1 MSVQCSFYNKFIMS
15 WTSMFNEATFREI
28 LFPSSSNVNDYVAHI
43 YVTHDYIVH
52 DMIYLLY
59 YKDIQFTILL
69 GCYYFKVLNPLII
82 FCQNSFCLWNAR
94 QAVSN
99 LNRRKLMHSKFLPY
113 LWTIYFWAMHFGILF
128 NWFTPLYTECEDIS
142 TKI

>member
-43 YVTHDYIVH
+43 YVTHDYVVH

-82 FCQNSFCLWNAR
+82 FCQNSFR

-128 NWFTPLYTECEDIS
+128 NWFTPLHTECEDIS